1 MTAWLIATIFLLPP
15 FAAAA
20 LAGCRGGT
28 GSRLAALQ
36 LASSLAGMALITMTF
51 AFDEAAFIDLP
62 LALALLSLP
71 GMLIITVFLERWL

>member
-1 MTAWLIATIFLLPP
+1 MTAWLIATLALLPP
-15 FAAAA
+15 IAVVT
-20 LAGCRGGT
+20 LADCWGRT

-36 LASSLAGMALITMTF
+36 LAASLAGMALITMTF

-71 GMLIITVFLERWL
+71 GMLVITLFFKRGL